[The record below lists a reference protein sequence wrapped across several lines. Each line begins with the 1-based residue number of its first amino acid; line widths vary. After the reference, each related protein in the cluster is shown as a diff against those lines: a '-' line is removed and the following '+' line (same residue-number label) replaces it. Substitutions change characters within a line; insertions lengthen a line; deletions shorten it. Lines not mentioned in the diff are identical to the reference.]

1 MKYIKDSQWM
11 GEGNKKALEPN
22 LQAGN
27 VMGGNGLDGVESGS
41 EVRGGEPLTHI
52 PPTLLC
58 SWVILWPQASPSK
71 FCLHLS
77 SGKNGH
83 CKNISTAKS
92 WKGSDSSQQKAT
104 EMPDLMISV
113 KEQLKAPVL
122 DFLSTQLKKANHRM
136 NIQQMC
142 LNFSKQVSDK
152 V

>member
-1 MKYIKDSQWM
+1 MA
-11 GEGNKKALEPN
+11 GGNKKALEPDF
-22 LQAGN
+22 QAGN
-27 VMGGNGLDGVESGS
+27 FMGGNGLDGVGSGS
-41 EVRGGEPLTHI
+41 EIRGGESLTHI
-52 PPTLLC
+52 HLVLMSHPVASGQSFQVLPPSVLR
-58 SWVILWPQASPSK
+58 
-71 FCLHLS
+71 
-77 SGKNGH
+77 KNGD

-92 WKGSDSSQQKAT
+92 WKGLDSSQQKAT

-122 DFLSTQLKKANHRM
+122 DFLSTQFKKVNHRM